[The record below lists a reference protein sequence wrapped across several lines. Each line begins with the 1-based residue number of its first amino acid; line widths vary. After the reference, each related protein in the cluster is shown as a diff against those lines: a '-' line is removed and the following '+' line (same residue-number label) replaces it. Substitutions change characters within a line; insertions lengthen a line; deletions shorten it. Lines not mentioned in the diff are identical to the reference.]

1 MRKTTNSKGGKE
13 RKTTNSKGGIE
24 RKTKKEKY
32 RKRNRDSQVNY

>member
-1 MRKTTNSKGGKE
+1 MRKTTNSKGGIE

-24 RKTKKEKY
+24 RKTKKEKC